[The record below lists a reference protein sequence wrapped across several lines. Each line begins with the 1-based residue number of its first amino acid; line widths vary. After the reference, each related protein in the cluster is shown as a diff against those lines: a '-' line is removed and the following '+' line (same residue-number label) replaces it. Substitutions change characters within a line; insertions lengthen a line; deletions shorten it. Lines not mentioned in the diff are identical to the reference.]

1 MTQVSLRAI
10 LLGGGVMVVDDRE
23 WAGEILEHGCGGP
36 RVILMWLQRDGLKLY
51 VPERDGRIPRALE
64 LAAAVVCG
72 LCGQRV
78 PHHTNSATSIGGAD
92 RHPVRDL
99 HAVEDT
105 GGVGLAECVASD
117 IWAARDKWG
126 VEEGSWN

>member
-10 LLGGGVMVVDDRE
+10 LLGGGVMVVDDRSG
-23 WAGEILEHGCGGP
+23 AGLKEVLLWRLRG
-36 RVILMWLQRDGLKLY
+36 GLKLY
-51 VPERDGRIPRALE
+51 VPERDPRVPEALE
-64 LAAAVVCG
+64 LAAAT
-72 LCGQRV
+72 LCALCRGRV

-126 VEEGSWN
+126 GEEGSWN